1 MPRKWMP
8 QLAASTSQ
16 GDTSLKVNKRIKA
29 ACNYTTGAV
38 MGKLWKQTNNA
49 KIYAT
54 WLIF

>member
-16 GDTSLKVNKRIKA
+16 GDTSLKVNKRIEA